1 MDCWWSLVHVQ
12 HWHWTERYCVE
23 YKATWSQHLKQNEG
37 HLKKGREALN
47 LWSWCWD
54 LSAASLFL
62 SPSVRKAAVSFD
74 IQFYMWK
81 GIDGKCLKWYF
92 PSPSAHRVLLREM
105 VVYTF
110 IRINHIKLT
119 YPNNLL
125 CVLSL
130 TNEIKTQT
138 IEGWGMEMA
147 NWTENV
153 SKRGSRDFFF
163 QAKKTMSE

>member
-12 HWHWTERYCVE
+12 HWHWTVRYCVE

-47 LWSWCWD
+47 LWCWCWD

-92 PSPSAHRVLLREM
+92 PSPSAHRVLLRDGCLHLYSYKSHKADLPKQPA
-105 VVYTF
+105 VCVIAYKWNKNP
-110 IRINHIKLT
+110 NHWRLGNGDGKL
-119 YPNNLL
+119 NRK
-125 CVLSL
+125 C
-130 TNEIKTQT
+130 
-138 IEGWGMEMA
+138 
-147 NWTENV
+147 
-153 SKRGSRDFFF
+153 F
-163 QAKKTMSE
+163 